1 MPYPAPRISPFF
13 VTGVV
18 ESVKN
23 RTLGSIFIVAGTTIG
38 AGMLAMPLAAAGV
51 GFSVTLGLLI
61 GLWALMCYT
70 ALLLLEVYQHVPAD
84 TGLGSLAKR
93 YLGRY
98 GQWLTG
104 FSMMFLMYALTA
116 AYISGA
122 GELLAS
128 SINNWLGAT
137 LSPAAGVLLFTF
149 VAGGVVCVGTSLV
162 DLFNR
167 FLFSAKIIF
176 LVIML
181 ALLTPHIHKV
191 NLLTLPL
198 QQGLALSAIPVIF
211 TSFGFHGSVP
221 SIVSYMNGNIRR
233 LRWVFMTGSA
243 IPLVAYIFWQLATL
257 GSIDSPTFR
266 GLLASHAGL
275 NGLLQALREVVASPH
290 VELAVHLFAD
300 LALATSFLGV
310 ALGLFD
316 YLADLF
322 QRRSTVS
329 GRLQTGLIT
338 FLPPLAFALFY
349 PRGFVMAL
357 GYAGVALAVL
367 ALLIPA
373 MLVWQTEPSGG
384 ISCGRR
390 HASAGAGV
398 YLRHY
403 RDWRPV
409 FDRTGVSARS
419 RLMPGKDYR
428 ARTPSRLDNRHAMA
442 VYEPLMQAAL
452 LKFFAAPAWTRIVTP
467 NFHLCFYR
475 HL

>member
-1 MPYPAPRISPFF
+1 M
-13 VTGVV
+13 
-18 ESVKN
+18 KN
-23 RTLGSIFIVAGTTIG
+23 RTLGSVFIVAGTTIG

-51 GFSVTLGLLI
+51 GFSVTLVLLV

-84 TGLGSLAKR
+84 TGLGTLAKR

-98 GQWLTG
+98 GQWITG

-128 SINNWLGAT
+128 SISDWTGT
-137 LSPAAGVLLFTF
+137 SISPTMGVLLFTF

-167 FLFSAKIIF
+167 LLFSAKIIF
-176 LVIML
+176 LVVML
-181 ALLTPHIHKV
+181 ALLMPHVHKV

-221 SIVSYMNGNIRR
+221 SIVSYMNGNIRK
-233 LRWVFMTGSA
+233 LRWVFITGSA

-257 GSIDSPTFR
+257 GSINSSTFM
-266 GLLASHAGL
+266 GLLADHAGL

-322 QRRSTVS
+322 QRRNTAA
-329 GRLQTGLIT
+329 GRLQTGVVT

-367 ALLIPA
+367 ALLIPS
-373 MLVWQTEPSGG
+373 MLVWQSRKHNPQATYRVAGG
-384 ISCGRR
+384 
-390 HASAGAGV
+390 
-398 YLRHY
+398 
-403 RDWRPV
+403 
-409 FDRTGVSARS
+409 
-419 RLMPGKDYR
+419 
-428 ARTPSRLDNRHAMA
+428 
-442 VYEPLMQAAL
+442 
-452 LKFFAAPAWTRIVTP
+452 APALALVFICGIVVIAVQFSIAAGLLP
-467 NFHLCFYR
+467 EVG
-475 HL
+475 

>member
-1 MPYPAPRISPFF
+1 M
-13 VTGVV
+13 
-18 ESVKN
+18 KN
-23 RTLGSIFIVAGTTIG
+23 RTLGSILIVAGTTIG
-38 AGMLAMPLAAAGV
+38 AGMLAMPLASAGV
-51 GFSVTLGLLI
+51 GFGVTFCLLI
-61 GLWALMCYT
+61 ALWALMCYT

-84 TGLGSLAKR
+84 MGLGSLAAR

-98 GQWLTG
+98 GQWVTG
-104 FSMMFLMYALTA
+104 FCMLFLMYALTA

-128 SINNWLGAT
+128 SLNQWLGWS
-137 LSPAAGVLLFTF
+137 LPPAGGVLLFT
-149 VAGGVVCVGTSLV
+149 AIGGAVVCLGTSLV

-176 LVIML
+176 LAIML
-181 ALLTPHIHKV
+181 ALLLPHIHRI

-221 SIVSYMNGNIRR
+221 SIVSYLNGDIRK
-233 LRWVFMTGSA
+233 LRRVFIIGSF

-257 GSIDSPTFR
+257 GSIDSPAFTA
-266 GLLASHAGL
+266 LLAQNAGL
-275 NGLLQALREVVASPH
+275 NGLLEALREVVASPH

-322 QRRSTVS
+322 QRKNSHG
-329 GRLQTGLIT
+329 GRLQSGAIT

-367 ALLIPA
+367 ALMLPSLLVMKSRKQHPDAPWRVAGGTPA
-373 MLVWQTEPSGG
+373 LWLVLLCGIAIVAIQFCIVSG
-384 ISCGRR
+384 
-390 HASAGAGV
+390 
-398 YLRHY
+398 LL
-403 RDWRPV
+403 P
-409 FDRTGVSARS
+409 
-419 RLMPGKDYR
+419 
-428 ARTPSRLDNRHAMA
+428 A
-442 VYEPLMQAAL
+442 VG
-452 LKFFAAPAWTRIVTP
+452 
-467 NFHLCFYR
+467 
-475 HL
+475 

>member
-1 MPYPAPRISPFF
+1 M
-13 VTGVV
+13 
-18 ESVKN
+18 KN
-23 RTLGSIFIVAGTTIG
+23 RTLGSILIVAGTTIG
-38 AGMLAMPLAAAGV
+38 AGMLAMPLASAGV
-51 GFSVTLGLLI
+51 GFGVTLALLI
-61 GLWALMCYT
+61 TLWALMCYT

-84 TGLGSLAKR
+84 MGLGSLAAR

-98 GQWLTG
+98 GQWATG
-104 FSMMFLMYALTA
+104 FCMLFLLYALTA

-128 SINNWLGAT
+128 SLNQWLDWT
-137 LSPAAGVLLFTF
+137 LPPAAGVLIFT
-149 VAGGVVCVGTSLV
+149 AIGGTVVCIGTSLV

-176 LVIML
+176 LAIML
-181 ALLTPHIHKV
+181 ALLLPHIHQI

-211 TSFGFHGSVP
+211 TSFGFHGSIP
-221 SIVSYMNGNIRR
+221 SIVSYLGGDIRK
-233 LRWVFMTGSA
+233 LRRVFIIGSF

-257 GSIDSPTFR
+257 GSIDSPAFTA
-266 GLLASHAGL
+266 LLAQNAGL
-275 NGLLQALREVVASPH
+275 NGLLEAIREVVASSH

-322 QRRSTVS
+322 QRQNSAG
-329 GRLQTGLIT
+329 GRLQSGLIT

-367 ALLIPA
+367 AFMLPSLLVMKSRQQHPDA
-373 MLVWQTEPSGG
+373 PWRVAGG
-384 ISCGRR
+384 S
-390 HASAGAGV
+390 
-398 YLRHY
+398 
-403 RDWRPV
+403 
-409 FDRTGVSARS
+409 
-419 RLMPGKDYR
+419 
-428 ARTPSRLDNRHAMA
+428 
-442 VYEPLMQAAL
+442 AAL
-452 LKFFAAPAWTRIVTP
+452 WLVLLCGIAIVVIQFAIVAGLLPAVG
-467 NFHLCFYR
+467 
-475 HL
+475 

>member
-1 MPYPAPRISPFF
+1 M
-13 VTGVV
+13 
-18 ESVKN
+18 KN
-23 RTLGSIFIVAGTTIG
+23 RTLGSILIVAGTTIG
-38 AGMLAMPLAAAGV
+38 AGMLAMPLASAGV
-51 GFSVTLGLLI
+51 GFGVTLALLI
-61 GLWALMCYT
+61 TLWALMCYT

-84 TGLGSLAKR
+84 MGLGSLAAR

-98 GQWLTG
+98 GQWATG
-104 FSMMFLMYALTA
+104 CCMLFLMYALTA

-128 SINNWLGAT
+128 SLNQWLDWT
-137 LSPAAGVLLFTF
+137 LPPAAGVLIFTGI
-149 VAGGVVCVGTSLV
+149 GGTVVCIGTSLV

-176 LVIML
+176 LAIML
-181 ALLTPHIHKV
+181 ALLLPHIHQM

-211 TSFGFHGSVP
+211 TSFGFHGSIP
-221 SIVSYMNGNIRR
+221 SIVSYLGGDIRK
-233 LRWVFMTGSA
+233 LRRVFVIGSF

-257 GSIDSPTFR
+257 GSIDSPAFTA
-266 GLLASHAGL
+266 LLAKNAGL
-275 NGLLQALREVVASPH
+275 NGLLEAIREVVASSH

-322 QRRSTVS
+322 QRKNSAG
-329 GRLQTGLIT
+329 GRIQSGLIT

-367 ALLIPA
+367 AL
-373 MLVWQTEPSGG
+373 MLPSLLVMKSRQQHPDAAWRVAGG
-384 ISCGRR
+384 
-390 HASAGAGV
+390 
-398 YLRHY
+398 
-403 RDWRPV
+403 
-409 FDRTGVSARS
+409 
-419 RLMPGKDYR
+419 
-428 ARTPSRLDNRHAMA
+428 
-442 VYEPLMQAAL
+442 
-452 LKFFAAPAWTRIVTP
+452 APALWLVLACGIGIVVIQFAIVAGLLP
-467 NFHLCFYR
+467 AVG
-475 HL
+475 

>member
-1 MPYPAPRISPFF
+1 M
-13 VTGVV
+13 
-18 ESVKN
+18 KN
-23 RTLGSIFIVAGTTIG
+23 RTVGSILIVAGTTIG
-38 AGMLAMPLAAAGV
+38 AGMLAMPLASAGV
-51 GFSVTLGLLI
+51 GFGVTLALLFC
-61 GLWALMCYT
+61 LWALMCYT

-84 TGLGSLAKR
+84 TGLGSLAQR

-98 GQWLTG
+98 GQWVTG
-104 FSMMFLMYALTA
+104 FSMLFLMYALTA

-128 SINNWLGAT
+128 SLNQWLNAS
-137 LSPAAGVLLFTF
+137 LSPAAGVLMFTG
-149 VAGGVVCVGTSLV
+149 VGGAVICVGTFLV

-176 LVIML
+176 LVVML
-181 ALLTPHIHKV
+181 ALLLPHIHQV

-221 SIVSYMNGNIRR
+221 SIISYMNGDLRKLRR
-233 LRWVFMTGSA
+233 VFIIGSF

-257 GSIDSPTFR
+257 GSIDSPVFSA
-266 GLLASHAGL
+266 LLSNHAGL
-275 NGLLQALREVVASPH
+275 NGLLQAIREVVASPH

-322 QRRSTVS
+322 QRKNSAG
-329 GRLQTGLIT
+329 GRIQTGVIT

-349 PRGFVMAL
+349 PQGFVMAL

-367 ALLIPA
+367 ALIVPSLLAMKSRQRHPGAAWRVAGGRPA
-373 MLVWQTEPSGG
+373 LWLVLLCG
-384 ISCGRR
+384 I
-390 HASAGAGV
+390 
-398 YLRHY
+398 
-403 RDWRPV
+403 
-409 FDRTGVSARS
+409 
-419 RLMPGKDYR
+419 
-428 ARTPSRLDNRHAMA
+428 A
-442 VYEPLMQAAL
+442 VIAIQAAIATGL
-452 LKFFAAPAWTRIVTP
+452 LPAVG
-467 NFHLCFYR
+467 
-475 HL
+475 

>member
-1 MPYPAPRISPFF
+1 
-13 VTGVV
+13 
-18 ESVKN
+18 
-23 RTLGSIFIVAGTTIG
+23 
-38 AGMLAMPLAAAGV
+38 MLAMPLASAGV
-51 GFSVTLGLLI
+51 GIGVTLALLI
-61 GLWALMCYT
+61 TLWALMCYT

-84 TGLGSLAKR
+84 MGLGSLAAR

-98 GQWLTG
+98 GQWATG
-104 FSMMFLMYALTA
+104 FCMLFLLYALTA

-128 SINNWLGAT
+128 SLNQWLDWT
-137 LSPAAGVLLFTF
+137 LPPAAGVLIFT
-149 VAGGVVCVGTSLV
+149 AIGGTVVCIGTSLV

-176 LVIML
+176 LAIML
-181 ALLTPHIHKV
+181 ALLLPHIHQI

-211 TSFGFHGSVP
+211 TSFGFHGSIP
-221 SIVSYMNGNIRR
+221 SIVSYLGGDIRK
-233 LRWVFMTGSA
+233 LRRVFIIGSF

-257 GSIDSPTFR
+257 GSIDSPAFTA
-266 GLLASHAGL
+266 LLAQNAGL
-275 NGLLQALREVVASPH
+275 NGLLEAIREVVASSH

-322 QRRSTVS
+322 QRQNSAG
-329 GRLQTGLIT
+329 GRLQSGLIT

-367 ALLIPA
+367 AL
-373 MLVWQTEPSGG
+373 MLPSLLVMKSRQQHPDAPWRVAGG
-384 ISCGRR
+384 S
-390 HASAGAGV
+390 
-398 YLRHY
+398 
-403 RDWRPV
+403 
-409 FDRTGVSARS
+409 
-419 RLMPGKDYR
+419 
-428 ARTPSRLDNRHAMA
+428 
-442 VYEPLMQAAL
+442 AAL
-452 LKFFAAPAWTRIVTP
+452 WLVLLCGIAIVVIQFAIVAGLLPAVG
-467 NFHLCFYR
+467 
-475 HL
+475 

>member
-1 MPYPAPRISPFF
+1 M
-13 VTGVV
+13 
-18 ESVKN
+18 KN
-23 RTLGSIFIVAGTTIG
+23 RTLGSVFIVAGTTIG

-51 GFSVTLGLLI
+51 GFSVTLILLI

-84 TGLGSLAKR
+84 TGLGTLAKR

-128 SINNWLGAT
+128 SISDWTGISMSAT
-137 LSPAAGVLLFTF
+137 AGVLLFTF

-176 LVIML
+176 LVVML
-181 ALLTPHIHKV
+181 VLLLPHIHKV

-221 SIVSYMNGNIRR
+221 SIVSYMDGNIRK
-233 LRWVFMTGSA
+233 LRWVFIIGSA
-243 IPLVAYIFWQLATL
+243 IPVAYIFWQVATL
-257 GSIDSPTFR
+257 GSIDSTTFM
-266 GLLASHAGL
+266 GLLANHAGL
-275 NGLLQALREVVASPH
+275 NGLLQALREMVASPH

-322 QRRSTVS
+322 QRSNTVG
-329 GRLQTGLIT
+329 GRLQTGAIT

-367 ALLIPA
+367 ALIIPSLLTA
-373 MLVWQTEPSGG
+373 KQKAQSSGG
-384 ISCGRR
+384 LPGQRWSSGAGGGVSLWYCCDWRAIFDCGRVVTR
-390 HASAGAGV
+390 SGV
-398 YLRHY
+398 IR
-403 RDWRPV
+403 
-409 FDRTGVSARS
+409 
-419 RLMPGKDYR
+419 
-428 ARTPSRLDNRHAMA
+428 
-442 VYEPLMQAAL
+442 
-452 LKFFAAPAWTRIVTP
+452 
-467 NFHLCFYR
+467 
-475 HL
+475 

>member
-1 MPYPAPRISPFF
+1 
-13 VTGVV
+13 
-18 ESVKN
+18 VKN
-23 RTLGSIFIVAGTTIG
+23 RTLGSILIVAGTTIG
-38 AGMLAMPLAAAGV
+38 AGMLAMPLASAGV
-51 GFSVTLGLLI
+51 GFGVTLALLI
-61 GLWALMCYT
+61 TLWALMCYT

-84 TGLGSLAKR
+84 MGLGSLAAR

-98 GQWLTG
+98 GQWATG
-104 FSMMFLMYALTA
+104 FCMLFLLYALTA

-128 SINNWLGAT
+128 SLNQWLDWT
-137 LSPAAGVLLFTF
+137 LPPAAGVLIFT
-149 VAGGVVCVGTSLV
+149 AIGGTVVCIGTSLV

-176 LVIML
+176 LAIML
-181 ALLTPHIHKV
+181 ALLLPHIHQI

-211 TSFGFHGSVP
+211 TSFGFHGSIP
-221 SIVSYMNGNIRR
+221 SIVSYLGGDIRK
-233 LRWVFMTGSA
+233 LRRVFIIGSF

-257 GSIDSPTFR
+257 GSIDSPTFTA
-266 GLLASHAGL
+266 LLAQNAGL
-275 NGLLQALREVVASPH
+275 NGLLEAIREVVASSH

-322 QRRSTVS
+322 QRQNSAG
-329 GRLQTGLIT
+329 GRLQSGLIT

-367 ALLIPA
+367 AL
-373 MLVWQTEPSGG
+373 MLPSLLVMKSRQQHPDAPWRVAGG
-384 ISCGRR
+384 S
-390 HASAGAGV
+390 
-398 YLRHY
+398 
-403 RDWRPV
+403 
-409 FDRTGVSARS
+409 
-419 RLMPGKDYR
+419 
-428 ARTPSRLDNRHAMA
+428 
-442 VYEPLMQAAL
+442 AAL
-452 LKFFAAPAWTRIVTP
+452 WLVLLCGFAIVVIQFAIVAGLLPAVG
-467 NFHLCFYR
+467 
-475 HL
+475 